1 MTITENALSS
11 IGELACEVKKLT
23 ALGQRWLFRGQADAR
38 WALSPSV
45 HRGYTPQQERYL
57 TNEFRAR
64 TQPLFLLPDQQR
76 LRKYSLFPDLSALTS
91 ELRTIHLPRNA

>member
-64 TQPLFLLPDQQR
+64 ARSRYFSCP
-76 LRKYSLFPDLSALTS
+76 TS
-91 ELRTIHLPRNA
+91 SDYGNIRCSRICRR